1 MNTLSARMLAYIQAH
16 PNCKRRDVM
25 LACRF
30 PLKKGGYA
38 KRRNVLDNLVNLGLV
53 ADRFSSVK

>member
-1 MNTLSARMLAYIQAH
+1 MNTLSKRMFDYIQA
-16 PNCKRRDVM
+16 NLECKRRDVM

-38 KRRNVLDNLVNLGLV
+38 KRREVLNNLANLGLI
-53 ADRFSSVK
+53 DPRFKA

>member
-1 MNTLSARMLAYIQAH
+1 MNTLSKRMFDYIQAN
-16 PNCKRRDVM
+16 PECKRKDVM

-38 KRRNVLDNLVNLGLV
+38 KRREVLNNLVNLGLI
-53 ADRFSSVK
+53 DTRFKA

>member
-1 MNTLSARMLAYIQAH
+1 MNTLSARMLAYIQAN

-38 KRRNVLDNLVNLGLV
+38 KRRNVLNNLVNLGLINV
-53 ADRFSSVK
+53 RFASR

>member
-1 MNTLSARMLAYIQAH
+1 MNTLSARMFNFIQAN

-30 PLKKGGYA
+30 PLKTGGYA
-38 KRRNVLDNLVNLGLV
+38 KRREVLNNLVNLGLI
-53 ADRFSSVK
+53 DSRFKA

>member
-1 MNTLSARMLAYIQAH
+1 MNTLSKRMFDYIQAK

-30 PLKKGGYA
+30 PLKTGGYA
-38 KRRNVLDNLVNLGLV
+38 KRREVLNNLVNLGLINP
-53 ADRFSSVK
+53 RFKA